1 MKIYL
6 TFLHLMIG
14 FSEKVKVPLNPV
26 YNLVADKCLSCD
38 FDNDERE
45 EVNSTCDFVSR
56 ILSEHNSNDSEL
68 AQEIHDNRA
77 ELKENKLAE
86 KFVSKNVID
95 LRLLKNFSVFKRT

>member
-1 MKIYL
+1 
-6 TFLHLMIG
+6 MIG

-56 ILSEHNSNDSEL
+56 IL
-68 AQEIHDNRA
+68 
-77 ELKENKLAE
+77 
-86 KFVSKNVID
+86 
-95 LRLLKNFSVFKRT
+95 